1 MNVTEAVDSLSAM
14 FPPPSAQTHT
24 ASLTFFFFFFF
35 LRSPSYHVG
44 RVLISAEIT
53 PKKFQSGGEKKKKIC
68 TSVIFLIKLISLK
81 IPRNRSQLNVCC
93 DLFSFSSFLFFF
105 HFSHGYRIFLA
116 TPYFHHHLTEHV
128 ATCPRST
135 LATHG
140 RHIHGHFRICWFWQR
155 CH

>member
-53 PKKFQSGGEKKKKIC
+53 PKKFQSGGEKKKKNLYKC
-68 TSVIFLIKLISLK
+68 YFLNQTHKLKNPSK
-81 IPRNRSQLNVCC
+81 T
-93 DLFSFSSFLFFF
+93 DLS
-105 HFSHGYRIFLA
+105 
-116 TPYFHHHLTEHV
+116 
-128 ATCPRST
+128 
-135 LATHG
+135 
-140 RHIHGHFRICWFWQR
+140 
-155 CH
+155 